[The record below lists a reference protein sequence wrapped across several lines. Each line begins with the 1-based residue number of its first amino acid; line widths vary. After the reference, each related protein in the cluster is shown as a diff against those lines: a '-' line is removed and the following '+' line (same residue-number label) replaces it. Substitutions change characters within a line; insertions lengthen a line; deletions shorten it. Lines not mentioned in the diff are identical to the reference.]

1 MKYDLFKVRAF
12 ENLNHTELS
21 KQLRKNLKKNEKLS
35 ASDLALITKHKINFN
50 ITNIGNYPAE
60 IKSVS
65 ISNYGS
71 SYNGF
76 TVSNASHGY
85 DVTYTPNFK
94 TSRVNELLI
103 VKTKYSVYEFKVHAY
118 IPMYLIRYID
128 HHFRVTDIEEKI
140 GNWNYLILL
149 LFVLFVFSLLGAEI
163 LSYINYMKQ
172 RGYRYEVL
180 QNIHQE
186 YLEEHRSKAED
197 KVVMLERFIE
207 ENDIK
212 KAQMVHEAIFD
223 AYASATIC
231 YDTN

>member
-1 MKYDLFKVRAF
+1 MKYDLFKKKAF

-35 ASDLALITKHKINFN
+35 TSDLALITEHKINFN
-50 ITNIGNYPAE
+50 ITNIGSYPVE

-65 ISNYGS
+65 ISDYGS

-76 TVSNASHGY
+76 KVSNTSNGY
-85 DVTYTPNFK
+85 EITYTPNFK
-94 TSRVNELLI
+94 TSRVNELLT

-128 HHFRVTDIEEKI
+128 DHFRVTDIENKI

-149 LFVLFVFSLLGAEI
+149 LFVLFVFGLLGAEI
-163 LSYINYMKQ
+163 LSYINFIKQ
-172 RGYRYEVL
+172 QRYRYEVL
-180 QNIHQE
+180 QRMHQE
-186 YLEEHRSKAED
+186 YLEEYRSKAED

-207 ENDIK
+207 ENHIK
-212 KAQMVHEAIFD
+212 KAQMVHGTIFD
-223 AYASATIC
+223 AYASATVC